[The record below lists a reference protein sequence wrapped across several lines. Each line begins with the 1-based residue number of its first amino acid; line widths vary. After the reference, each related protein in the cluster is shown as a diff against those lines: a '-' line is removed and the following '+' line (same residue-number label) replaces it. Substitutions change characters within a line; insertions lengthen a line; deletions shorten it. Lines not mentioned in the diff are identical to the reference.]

1 MLEWRYIHKVNIE
14 YGYSS
19 NYCWWNSSS
28 SSNLIE
34 NRVIEKEPDYY
45 WSISTAS
52 GERPSAVGSYSGSTC
67 LSPDIRFSSILQLFL
82 SILSVLLNE
91 FRREMSATIFL
102 GSYRYLMLLSSV
114 KSLSGSS
121 DERRYLLPLIGYTL
135 LWLVFLLL
143 YFLKLCVLVSL
154 LLAP

>member
-1 MLEWRYIHKVNIE
+1 VNIE

-52 GERPSAVGSYSGSTC
+52 GERPSAVAA
-67 LSPDIRFSSILQLFL
+67 RAV
-82 SILSVLLNE
+82 VL
-91 FRREMSATIFL
+91 
-102 GSYRYLMLLSSV
+102 V
-114 KSLSGSS
+114 
-121 DERRYLLPLIGYTL
+121 YLLTY
-135 LWLVFLLL
+135 VFRVFCN
-143 YFLKLCVLVSL
+143 YS
-154 LLAP
+154 